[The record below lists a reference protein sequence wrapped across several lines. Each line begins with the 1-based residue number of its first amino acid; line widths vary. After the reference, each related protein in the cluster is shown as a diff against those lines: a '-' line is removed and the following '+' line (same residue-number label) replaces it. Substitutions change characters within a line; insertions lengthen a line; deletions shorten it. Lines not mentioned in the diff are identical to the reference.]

1 MGWVAMPSSRGSIKP
16 RSPASQMD
24 CLPLS
29 HRGVKLQKPGRGF
42 FFGKISLLCLLLTLS
57 YFRGEFLILC
67 RIMGFDDFALLI
79 RTVQTTAAL
88 RACLGFSS
96 EV

>member
-1 MGWVAMPSSRGSIKP
+1 MPSSRGSIKP
-16 RSPASQMD
+16 RSPALQMD

-29 HRGVKLQKPGRGF
+29 HWGVKLQKPGRGFF

-88 RACLGFSS
+88 RACLCFSS

>member
-1 MGWVAMPSSRGSIKP
+1 MGCHALLQGINQTQVSRIADGLFTAEP
-16 RSPASQMD
+16 
-24 CLPLS
+24 
-29 HRGVKLQKPGRGF
+29 PGCEVTETWSWF